1 MKKFFLHD
9 PNLLIYGFI
18 MVFFAS
24 FGQTFYIALFNEDI
38 RNFYKITDGEF
49 GLVYAIATLLSSLL
63 FINFAKLIDKT
74 DLRFYSI
81 CVIFGLAFAC
91 FGFYLIFDNIFH
103 LFLILFLLRFFG
115 QGAMTH
121 AGSTSMARYFLID
134 RGKAISVATVGGMLA
149 IMILPKIVVNLDLY
163 FNFKTLWFL
172 TTMTL
177 LILIPIIYFILYN
190 QKSRDTVFQKNI
202 YNQKANKSWTI
213 REILKDRVFFI
224 YFPLAASFPFIG
236 TGLMFHQ
243 IYIFDAKGW
252 TMEMLGNGYI
262 YFGLFSI
269 LGLLIGGPLI
279 DKINTK
285 KAIPFVLLPLL
296 VCIIVLFFFNNFW
309 SFVLY
314 MSLFGFNLGLSA
326 PFMGSLWAEIYGVK
340 SIGTA
345 KALLHSVAVF
355 ASSLSPVVF
364 GYIIDWG
371 YGISVIFLISFIM
384 IVVSSILPIIYKT

>member
-1 MKKFFLHD
+1 
-9 PNLLIYGFI
+9 
-18 MVFFAS
+18 
-24 FGQTFYIALFNEDI
+24 
-38 RNFYKITDGEF
+38 
-49 GLVYAIATLLSSLL
+49 
-63 FINFAKLIDKT
+63 
-74 DLRFYSI
+74 
-81 CVIFGLAFAC
+81 
-91 FGFYLIFDNIFH
+91 
-103 LFLILFLLRFFG
+103 
-115 QGAMTH
+115 MTH

-134 RGKAISVATVGGMLA
+134 RGKAISVATLGGMLG
-149 IMILPKIVVNLDLY
+149 IMFLPKIVVNLDSY

-172 TTMTL
+172 TTLTL
-177 LILIPIIYFILYN
+177 LILIPIIYFILHN
-190 QKSRDTVFQKNI
+190 QKIRDSALQKNI
-202 YNQKANKSWTI
+202 DNEKTHKSWTI
-213 REILKDRVFFI
+213 TEILKDRVFFI

-243 IYIFDAKGW
+243 IYIFDTKGW

-296 VCIIVLFFFNNFW
+296 VCITILFFFNNYW

-345 KALLHSVAVF
+345 KALLHAVGVF
-355 ASSLSPVVF
+355 ASALSPVVF

-371 YGISVIFLISFIM
+371 YGISVIFLISSTM

>member
-1 MKKFFLHD
+1 L
-9 PNLLIYGFI
+9 N
-18 MVFFAS
+18 S
-24 FGQTFYIALFNEDI
+24 
-38 RNFYKITDGEF
+38 
-49 GLVYAIATLLSSLL
+49 
-63 FINFAKLIDKT
+63 
-74 DLRFYSI
+74 
-81 CVIFGLAFAC
+81 
-91 FGFYLIFDNIFH
+91 
-103 LFLILFLLRFFG
+103 
-115 QGAMTH
+115 
-121 AGSTSMARYFLID
+121 
-134 RGKAISVATVGGMLA
+134 
-149 IMILPKIVVNLDLY
+149 Y

-172 TTMTL
+172 TTLTL
-177 LILIPIIYFILYN
+177 LILIPIIYFILHN
-190 QKSRDTVFQKNI
+190 QKSRDAALQKNI
-202 YNQKANKSWTI
+202 DNEKTHKRWTI
-213 REILKDRVFFI
+213 TEILKDRVFFI

-262 YFGLFSI
+262 YFGLFSV

-296 VCIIVLFFFNNFW
+296 VCITILFFSNNYW

-345 KALLHSVAVF
+345 KALLHAVGVF
-355 ASSLSPVVF
+355 ASALSPVVF

-371 YGISVIFLISFIM
+371 YGISVIFLISSIM